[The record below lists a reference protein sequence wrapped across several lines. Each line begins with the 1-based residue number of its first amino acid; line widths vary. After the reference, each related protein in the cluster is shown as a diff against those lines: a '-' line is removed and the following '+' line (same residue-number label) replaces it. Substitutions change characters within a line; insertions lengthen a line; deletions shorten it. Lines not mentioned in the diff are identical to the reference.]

1 MGKPI
6 QLPLLSLLNE
16 EETMD
21 SLMTVW
27 VFFIG
32 SIIGVIIG
40 VALSYRTAITPLHQR
55 IGKLTSQQ
63 YHVFMK
69 QYPYNPDKFRYIGDP
84 IDGIQFEED
93 KILFVSFKAGNT
105 PRSPDQDLIK
115 NLLENGNVSWFEWS
129 TK

>member
-1 MGKPI
+1 MGKRI
-6 QLPLLSLLNE
+6 QPLLVSLLRE

-32 SIIGVIIG
+32 SIIGVIVG

-63 YHVFMK
+63 YHAFMK
-69 QYPYNPDKFRYIGDP
+69 QYPYNPDNFRYLGDP

-93 KILFVSFKAGNT
+93 KILFVWFKTRKTNRT
-105 PRSPDQDLIK
+105 PEQDHIK

>member
-1 MGKPI
+1 MGKRI
-6 QLPLLSLLNE
+6 QLLLVSLLLE

-21 SLMTVW
+21 PLMTVW
-27 VFFIG
+27 MFFIG
-32 SIIGVIIG
+32 SIIGVIVGI
-40 VALSYRTAITPLHQR
+40 ALSYRTAVSPLHER

-63 YHVFMK
+63 YHAFMK
-69 QYPYNPDKFRYIGDP
+69 QYPYNPDNFRYIGDP

-93 KILFVSFKAGNT
+93 KILFVWFKTRKTIRT
-105 PRSPDQDLIK
+105 PEQDYIK

>member
-1 MGKPI
+1 MGKRI
-6 QLPLLSLLNE
+6 QPLLVSLLRE

-32 SIIGVIIG
+32 CIIGVIVG
-40 VALSYRTAITPLHQR
+40 VALSYRTAVTPLHRR

-63 YHVFMK
+63 YHMFMK
-69 QYPYNPDKFRYIGDP
+69 QYPYNPENFRYLGDP

-93 KILFVSFKAGNT
+93 KILFVWFKTRKTKST
-105 PRSPDQDLIK
+105 PEQDHIK

>member
-1 MGKPI
+1 MGKRI
-6 QLPLLSLLNE
+6 QLLLLSFVLE

-32 SIIGVIIG
+32 SIIGVIVG

-63 YHVFMK
+63 YHMFMK
-69 QYPYNPDKFRYIGDP
+69 QYPYNPDNFRYLGDP

-93 KILFVSFKAGNT
+93 KILFVWFKTRKTIRT
-105 PRSPDQDLIK
+105 PEQDHIK

>member
-1 MGKPI
+1 MRKRI
-6 QLPLLSLLNE
+6 QPLLVSLLRE

-32 SIIGVIIG
+32 SIIGVIVG
-40 VALSYRTAITPLHQR
+40 VALSYRTAVTPLHRR

-63 YHVFMK
+63 YHMFMK
-69 QYPYNPDKFRYIGDP
+69 QYPYNPENFRYLGDP

-93 KILFVSFKAGNT
+93 KILFVWFKTRKTIRT
-105 PRSPDQDLIK
+105 PEQDHIK
-115 NLLENGNVSWFEWS
+115 SLLENGDVSWFEWS

>member
-1 MGKPI
+1 MRKPI
-6 QLPLLSLLNE
+6 QPLLLSLLLDE
-16 EETMD
+16 EAMD

-32 SIIGVIIG
+32 SIIGVIVG

-63 YHVFMK
+63 YHSFMK
-69 QYPYNPDKFRYIGDP
+69 QYPYNPDNFRYIGDP

-93 KILFVSFKAGNT
+93 KILFISFKTGNQIRN
-105 PRSPDQDLIK
+105 PEQNHIK
-115 NLLENGNVSWFEWS
+115 NLLEKGNVNWFEWS

>member
-1 MGKPI
+1 MRKRI
-6 QLPLLSLLNE
+6 QPLLLSLLLE

-27 VFFIG
+27 VFCIG
-32 SIIGVIIG
+32 SIIGVIVG

-63 YHVFMK
+63 YHMFMK
-69 QYPYNPDKFRYIGDP
+69 QYPYNPENFRYLGDP

-93 KILFVSFKAGNT
+93 KILFVWFKTRKTIRT
-105 PRSPDQDLIK
+105 PEQDHIK

>member
-1 MGKPI
+1 MGKRI
-6 QLPLLSLLNE
+6 QLLLVSLLLE

-21 SLMTVW
+21 PLMTVW

-32 SIIGVIIG
+32 SIIGVIVGI
-40 VALSYRTAITPLHQR
+40 ALSYRTAVTPLHQR
-55 IGKLTSQQ
+55 MEKLTSQQ
-63 YHVFMK
+63 YHAFMK
-69 QYPYNPDKFRYIGDP
+69 QYPYNPENFRYIGDP

-93 KILFVSFKAGNT
+93 KILLVSFKTGNT
-105 PRSPDQDLIK
+105 PRTPEQNHIK

>member
-1 MGKPI
+1 MGKRI
-6 QLPLLSLLNE
+6 QLLLVSLLLE

-21 SLMTVW
+21 PLMTVW
-27 VFFIG
+27 MFFIG
-32 SIIGVIIG
+32 SIIGVIVGI
-40 VALSYRTAITPLHQR
+40 ALSYRTAVSPLHER

-63 YHVFMK
+63 YHAFMK
-69 QYPYNPDKFRYIGDP
+69 QYPYNPDNFRYVGDP

-93 KILFVSFKAGNT
+93 KILFVWFKTRKTIRT
-105 PRSPDQDLIK
+105 PEQDYIK

>member
-1 MGKPI
+1 MRKRI
-6 QLPLLSLLNE
+6 QPLLVSLLRE

-21 SLMTVW
+21 PLMTVW

-32 SIIGVIIG
+32 SIIGVIVG
-40 VALSYRTAITPLHQR
+40 VALSYRAAITPLHQR

-63 YHVFMK
+63 YHTFMK
-69 QYPYNPDKFRYIGDP
+69 QYPYNSENFRYLGDP

-93 KILFVSFKAGNT
+93 KILFVWFKTRKTIRT
-105 PRSPDQDLIK
+105 PEQDHIK

>member
-1 MGKPI
+1 MRKRI
-6 QLPLLSLLNE
+6 QPLLLSLLLE

-40 VALSYRTAITPLHQR
+40 VALSYRTAVTPLNQR

-63 YHVFMK
+63 YHTFMK
-69 QYPYNPDKFRYIGDP
+69 HYPYNPDNFRYIGDP

-93 KILFVSFKAGNT
+93 KILFVWFKTRKTIRT
-105 PRSPDQDLIK
+105 PEQNHIRK
-115 NLLENGNVSWFEWS
+115 LLESGNVNWFEW
-129 TK
+129 

>member
-1 MGKPI
+1 MGKRI
-6 QLPLLSLLNE
+6 QLLFLSLLLE

-21 SLMTVW
+21 PLMTVW

-32 SIIGVIIG
+32 SIIGVIVG
-40 VALSYRTAITPLHQR
+40 VTLSYRTAITPLHQR

-63 YHVFMK
+63 YHTFMK
-69 QYPYNPDKFRYIGDP
+69 QYPYNPDNFRFIGDP

-93 KILFVSFKAGNT
+93 KILLVSFKTGNT
-105 PRSPDQDLIK
+105 PRTPEQEHIK
-115 NLLENGNVSWFEWS
+115 KIVENGNVNWFEWS

>member
-1 MGKPI
+1 MGKRI
-6 QLPLLSLLNE
+6 QLLLLSLLLE

-32 SIIGVIIG
+32 SIIGVIVG

-63 YHVFMK
+63 YHMFMK
-69 QYPYNPDKFRYIGDP
+69 QYPYNPDNFRYLGDP

-93 KILFVSFKAGNT
+93 KILFVWFKTRKTIRT
-105 PRSPDQDLIK
+105 PEQDHIK

>member
-1 MGKPI
+1 MGKRI
-6 QLPLLSLLNE
+6 QLLFLSLLLE

-21 SLMTVW
+21 LLMTVW

-32 SIIGVIIG
+32 SIIGVIVG

-63 YHVFMK
+63 YHPFMK
-69 QYPYNPDKFRYIGDP
+69 QYPYNPDNFRFLGDP

-93 KILFVSFKAGNT
+93 KILLVSFKKGNT
-105 PRSPDQDLIK
+105 PRTPEQDHIK

>member
-1 MGKPI
+1 MRKRI
-6 QLPLLSLLNE
+6 QPLLVSLLLE

-32 SIIGVIIG
+32 SIIGVIVG

-63 YHVFMK
+63 YHSFMK
-69 QYPYNPDKFRYIGDP
+69 QYPYNPDNFRYIGDP

-93 KILFVSFKAGNT
+93 KILLVSFKKTNKPRT
-105 PRSPDQDLIK
+105 PEQDHIK

>member
-1 MGKPI
+1 MRKRI
-6 QLPLLSLLNE
+6 QPLLVSLLCE

-21 SLMTVW
+21 PLMTVW

-32 SIIGVIIG
+32 SIIGVIVG

-55 IGKLTSQQ
+55 IGKLTTQE
-63 YHVFMK
+63 YHTFMK
-69 QYPYNPDKFRYIGDP
+69 QYPYNPDNFRYVGDP

-93 KILFVSFKAGNT
+93 KILVVCFKSRNT
-105 PRSPDQDLIK
+105 ILTKEQNHIK
-115 NLLENGNVSWFEWS
+115 SILENGNVSWFEWS

>member
-1 MGKPI
+1 MRKHI
-6 QLPLLSLLNE
+6 QLLFVSLLFE

-21 SLMTVW
+21 PLMTIW

-32 SIIGVIIG
+32 IIIGAIVG
-40 VALSYRTAITPLHQR
+40 VALSYQTAITPLHQR

-63 YHVFMK
+63 YHTFMK
-69 QYPYNPDKFRYIGDP
+69 QYPYNPNNFRYLGDP

-93 KILFVSFKAGNT
+93 KILLVSFKTGNT
-105 PRSPDQDLIK
+105 LRTPEQEHIK
-115 NLLENGNVSWFEWS
+115 NIVENGNVNWFEWS

>member
-1 MGKPI
+1 
-6 QLPLLSLLNE
+6 
-16 EETMD
+16 MD

-32 SIIGVIIG
+32 SIIGVIVG
-40 VALSYRTAITPLHQR
+40 VALSYRTAVAPLHQR
-55 IGKLTSQQ
+55 IRRLTSQQ
-63 YHVFMK
+63 YHAFMK
-69 QYPYNPDKFRYIGDP
+69 HYPYNLENFRYVGDP

-93 KILFVSFKAGNT
+93 KILFVRFKT
-105 PRSPDQDLIK
+105 RRIIRTQEQEHIK

>member
-1 MGKPI
+1 MRKRI
-6 QLPLLSLLNE
+6 QPLLLSLLLE
-16 EETMD
+16 EKTMD

-32 SIIGVIIG
+32 SIIGVIVG

-63 YHVFMK
+63 YHMFMK
-69 QYPYNPDKFRYIGDP
+69 QYPYNPDNFRYLGDP
-84 IDGIQFEED
+84 IDGIQFEKD
-93 KILFVSFKAGNT
+93 KILFVWFKTRKTIRT
-105 PRSPDQDLIK
+105 PEQDHIK

>member
-1 MGKPI
+1 MRKRI
-6 QLPLLSLLNE
+6 QPLLVSLLRE

-32 SIIGVIIG
+32 SIIGVIVG
-40 VALSYRTAITPLHQR
+40 VVLSYRTAITPLHQR

-63 YHVFMK
+63 YHTFMK
-69 QYPYNPDKFRYIGDP
+69 QYPYNPENFRYLGDP

-93 KILFVSFKAGNT
+93 KILFVWFKTRKTNRT
-105 PRSPDQDLIK
+105 PEQDHIK